1 MRSHQGITDKFVASD
16 LIREGLNLWEAGDLE
31 AAETKYREAL
41 RRVSEGDWGRPHVRA
56 HLAGVLAARGQHQE
70 ALEQYERTLEEELAI
85 AEGDHSPAVLASRY
99 FLGEHLLRMGRP
111 GAALTV
117 VAPMLGL
124 PNDCSLRLV
133 EADARTALGDRKRAI
148 AALERALESA
158 TTDIQRNNIRA
169 RIAGIEQSPD
179 AAG

>member
-1 MRSHQGITDKFVASD
+1 MSSD
-16 LIREGLNLWEAGDLE
+16 LVHEGLALWEAGDLE

-56 HLAGVLAARGQHQE
+56 HLAGVLAARGHNQE

-85 AEGDHSPAVLASRY
+85 AEGDNNSPAVRAARY
-99 FLGEHLLRMGRP
+99 FLGEHLLRMGQP
-111 GAALTV
+111 GAALAA

-133 EADARTALGDRKRAI
+133 EADAHTALGDRTRGL

-158 TTDIQRNNIRA
+158 TTDKQRDDIRA
-169 RIAGIEQSPD
+169 RIAGLEHAPD